1 LITTNY
7 TLISFTPESIRVI
20 AYSLARLSA
29 QLLRALMADTDA
41 WEKVSFE
48 NDEDAP
54 IPFMRSAESRANE

>member
-1 LITTNY
+1 
-7 TLISFTPESIRVI
+7 
-20 AYSLARLSA
+20 
-29 QLLRALMADTDA
+29 MADTDA

>member
-1 LITTNY
+1 VLNEAGTPNISVSRTTV
-7 TLISFTPESIRVI
+7 TKKDSI
-20 AYSLARLSA
+20 LKELD
-29 QLLRALMADTDA
+29 LLALMADTDA